1 MPRPAQARNGE
12 RLETLG
18 RPTLFS
24 YWPTRRPRAH
34 AMAQSIL
41 FSLDPWMLLKQV
53 VTEVLHDGR
62 RAEALACLEQAKE
75 FFVVGT
81 EKGLEAA
88 RPLALYYSYMNLT
101 KVYCLTHG
109 NSPSFDRAQHGLSEQ
124 PNPAGHAG
132 LEFSDLTAFP
142 SPNNDG
148 KYQVFDELMKTLT
161 GTGIGGRRTFRIR
174 DILPQILSGHRLWA
188 QAVGQRE
195 RFVCFHDIQFWRNRD
210 TREVWLRLY
219 LVGHDLS
226 RLRIS
231 HREFL
236 QRSRLDEGFR
246 EVQCDKGDSG
256 ERLVCLE
263 QTATAVYPDR
273 HPADVL
279 EQLVANVRP
288 RLWAT
293 IATVPPYRRYYA
305 YLCPAN
311 EQANVLPQILTIYA
325 LTYYLGSITR
335 YRPQDFE
342 GILAGRFGPRVHD
355 FITGQALQFLYLM
368 TSEIARREI
377 TKPSIL

>member
-1 MPRPAQARNGE
+1 MPRPPQARNGE

-34 AMAQSIL
+34 AKIQSIL

-53 VTEVLHDGR
+53 VTEVTDDGR
-62 RAEALACLEQAKE
+62 RAEALACLEQAKD

-109 NSPSFDRAQHGLSEQ
+109 NSPSFDKAQHGLSEQ
-124 PNPAGHAG
+124 PNLAGRTG
-132 LEFSDLTAFP
+132 LEFSDLIVFP
-142 SPNNDG
+142 SPSNNG
-148 KYQVFDELMKTLT
+148 RHQVFDELMRTLT
-161 GTGIGGRRTFRIR
+161 GAGIGRRRTFRLR
-174 DILPQILSGHRLWA
+174 DFVPQILSGHRLWA

-195 RFVCFHDIQFWRNRD
+195 RFVCFHDLQFWRNRD

-226 RLRIS
+226 RLGIS

-236 QRSRLDEGFR
+236 QRSGLDAEFR
-246 EVQCDKGDSG
+246 EVQCNESAFGD
-256 ERLVCLE
+256 RLICFE
-263 QTATAVYPDR
+263 QIVTAVYPDR

-279 EQLVANVRP
+279 EQLVANIKP

-293 IATVPPYRRYYA
+293 IATVSPYRRYYA
-305 YLCPAN
+305 YLCPEN
-311 EQANVLPQILTIYA
+311 EQGNVLPQVLTVYA

-342 GILAGRFGPRVHD
+342 GILAGKYGPRVHD

-368 TSEIARREI
+368 ASEIARRDI